1 MITTSFQCRFL
12 TAIRRADDSSD
23 IPEGDY
29 ETMVSEYISLL
40 QSFITTNSYF
50 VVDDTLDSLISVLDE
65 VASSKKKALTN

>member
-50 VVDDTLDSLISVLDE
+50 VVDDTLDSLISGLDE

>member
-1 MITTSFQCRFL
+1 MLSTSFQCRFL

-23 IPEGDY
+23 IPEG
-29 ETMVSEYISLL
+29 ELEAMTTEYISLL

-50 VVDDTLDSLISVLDE
+50 VVDDALDSLISVLDE

>member
-29 ETMVSEYISLL
+29 GTMVSEYISLL